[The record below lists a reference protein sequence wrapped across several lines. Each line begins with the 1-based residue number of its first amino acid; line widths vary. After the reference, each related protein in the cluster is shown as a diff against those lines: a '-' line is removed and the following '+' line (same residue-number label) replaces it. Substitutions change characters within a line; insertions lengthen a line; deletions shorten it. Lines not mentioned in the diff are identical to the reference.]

1 MKEALTAIDFGG
13 GSGRVIAGT
22 IVGDRLVL
30 DEVYR
35 FPNRRVTLARTVYWD
50 FPALYADM
58 IEGLRRAARK
68 YRLRS
73 VAVDTW
79 GVDFG
84 LIDGQGN
91 LISNPVSYRDPAV
104 NGLAEK
110 YFSNHSVEEH
120 YSVAGIQVMDIN
132 TMFRLLAMKD
142 SRPEML
148 GIARHLLFTPD
159 LFSFYLT
166 GQINCEYC
174 IASTSE
180 LLDAKARTWNY
191 PLIEEL
197 GLNPAMFPPIIM
209 PGMSRG
215 TILPEVAAEI
225 GVDYDIEVIAA
236 GSHDTASAVYAA
248 MRGEQD
254 PEHTAYLSSGTWS
267 LLGVLSDAPILT
279 EEARCGGFTNEGGV
293 GGKIRFLQN
302 ITGLWILQQLTA
314 GWKAEGV
321 DIPYP
326 ELVKMA
332 EESAYDSILDVDDPS
347 FATAVD
353 MEGAIADYCNKHG
366 MKVPE
371 SKGDMA
377 RCVMLSLAD
386 RYRRGI
392 ETLNKLLP
400 EPVRKLRIIGGGS
413 RNQLL
418 NEFTACATG
427 LEVVAG
433 PAEATAIGNILLQG
447 VATGMI
453 ADPSAVI
460 VE

>member
-1 MKEALTAIDFGG
+1 MKDALIAVDFGG

-22 IVGDRLVL
+22 LAGDRLVL

-35 FPNRRVTLARTVYWD
+35 FPNRRVTLAGTVYWD

-58 IEGLRRAARK
+58 IEGLRRAAVT

-84 LIDGQGN
+84 LIDEGGN

-104 NGLAEK
+104 TGLADE
-110 YFSNHSVEEH
+110 YFSANSVSDH
-120 YSVAGIQVMDIN
+120 YAVAGIQVMDIN
-132 TMFRLLAMKD
+132 TMFRLIAMKR
-142 SRPEML
+142 SRPGML
-148 GIARHLLFTPD
+148 SVARHLLFMPD

-166 GQINCEYC
+166 GQINCEYS

-180 LLDAKARTWNY
+180 LLDARAGIWNY
-191 PLIEEL
+191 PLIESL
-197 GLNPAMFPPIIM
+197 GLDPAIFPPVIM
-209 PGMSRG
+209 PGTSRG
-215 TILPEVAAEI
+215 NILPSVAAEI
-225 GVDYDIEVIAA
+225 GVDYDVEVIAV

-248 MRGEQD
+248 LRDGRGEAT
-254 PEHTAYLSSGTWS
+254 TAYLSSGTWS
-267 LLGVLSDAPILT
+267 LLGVLSKTPVLT
-279 EEARCGGFTNEGGV
+279 EQARLGGFTNEGGV
-293 GGKIRFLQN
+293 GGRIRLLQN
-302 ITGLWILQQLTA
+302 ITGLWILQQLTS
-314 GWKAEGV
+314 GWKAAGV

-326 ELVKMA
+326 ELVEMA
-332 EESAYDSILDVDDPS
+332 RNSQCDTIIDVDDPL

-353 MEGAIADYCNKHG
+353 MEGALRSYCLSHSLH
-366 MKVPE
+366 VPVT
-371 SKGDMA
+371 KGDMA

-392 ETLNKLLP
+392 NTLNDLLP
-400 EPVRKLRIIGGGS
+400 QPVTKLRIIGGGS
-413 RNQLL
+413 RNTLL
-418 NEFTACATG
+418 NELTAKATG
-427 LEVVAG
+427 LEVEAG

-453 ADPSAVI
+453 ADPASI
-460 VE
+460 KID